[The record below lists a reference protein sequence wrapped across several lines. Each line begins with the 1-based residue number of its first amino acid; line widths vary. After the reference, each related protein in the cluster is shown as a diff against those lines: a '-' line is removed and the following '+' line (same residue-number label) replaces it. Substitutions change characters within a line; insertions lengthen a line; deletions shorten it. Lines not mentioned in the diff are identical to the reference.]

1 MLLRSSPVLACA
13 ALALAVA
20 ACGGGSTSKSAFDK
34 ASGLTVSVAGDH
46 VTLKRSANSTSG
58 TGGTSGEVSCI
69 DDYRKLVGVT
79 VAPAPTLSWYAATLI
94 TWPAAGRESTATLS
108 HALSSDPQ
116 LCIAQTST
124 SSVDVVLY
132 FKAKVKSEIARE
144 EQASQA
150 SSALRVAAQDAV
162 ATVSKGSF
170 PAKTSIITAI
180 TAKGLYIKQAAQLS
194 GVSQTGTIYLI
205 TSQTTTKKLVLAL
218 KSTKG
223 TIQTAT
229 QGVTGSAKLATAK
242 A

>member
-1 MLLRSSPVLACA
+1 MTLRSGAVLACS

-20 ACGGGSTSKSAFDK
+20 ACGGGSTSKSAVDK

-58 TGGTSGEVSCI
+58 TGGTSGQVSCI

-79 VAPAPTLSWYAATLI
+79 TEPAPTLAWYAATLI
-94 TWPAAGRESTATLS
+94 TWPAAGKESTATLS
-108 HALSSDPQ
+108 HALSNDPQ
-116 LCIAQTST
+116 LCIAQTSN

-132 FKAKVKSEIARE
+132 FKAKVKTEIARE

-218 KSTKG
+218 KSTNG

>member
-1 MLLRSSPVLACA
+1 
-13 ALALAVA
+13 
-20 ACGGGSTSKSAFDK
+20 
-34 ASGLTVSVAGDH
+34 
-46 VTLKRSANSTSG
+46 
-58 TGGTSGEVSCI
+58 
-69 DDYRKLVGVT
+69 
-79 VAPAPTLSWYAATLI
+79 
-94 TWPAAGRESTATLS
+94 
-108 HALSSDPQ
+108 
-116 LCIAQTST
+116 
-124 SSVDVVLY
+124 VVLY